1 MTIKRDKGLGK
12 YKGTYLQTGTQEE
25 KDDIDRKKHVAA
37 IIAAETKGQFIKNN
51 DLTDKERNRKP
62 KPKKI
67 KPKKIKQKKKLTR
80 IRSSRDD

>member
-37 IIAAETKGQFIKNN
+37 NLVKTLCTYN
-51 DLTDKERNRKP
+51 DIYIQICVT
-62 KPKKI
+62 
-67 KPKKIKQKKKLTR
+67 T
-80 IRSSRDD
+80 SSFLKTNQ